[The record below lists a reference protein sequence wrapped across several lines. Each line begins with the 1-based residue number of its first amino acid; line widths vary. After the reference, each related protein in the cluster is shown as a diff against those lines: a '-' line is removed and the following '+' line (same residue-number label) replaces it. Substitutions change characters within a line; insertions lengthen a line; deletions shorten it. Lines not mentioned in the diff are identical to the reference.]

1 MNTTILE
8 LLKRM
13 PLFTGLSEETL
24 AQIAAGTELCD
35 IAKDEVLIQKGD
47 HGNSLFIIRSG
58 WVKIVTEGLE
68 NKELVLNQLG
78 PGQIIGETLLVNRG
92 PYSAT
97 AIALSPLQVLKLKYE
112 TFLAALQQN
121 PSLALAFISKLS
133 DRLRFANVYI
143 EKAIEWSHYIAE
155 GNYTP
160 IQNQIQMTHNTIVDT
175 GQTDEI
181 RIGAFLSALF
191 RMIKGVRRRQETLEH
206 IILSLGVALSA
217 ERNLDRLLERILIEA
232 KSICNADAGTLYL
245 CTDDRYLDFAIMRT
259 DSLNLALGGTTG
271 KAISFASLPLYDE
284 VTGEPNYQ
292 NMATCAALNK
302 RTVSVPDIYNNEDF
316 DFSGAKNFDKMHGYR
331 TVSCVTAP
339 LKNHSDQVIG
349 VLQLINAQDPATN
362 EIIPFDAH
370 HQFVI
375 ESLASQAAISL
386 NNQLLV
392 EREQT
397 LAKIERDVQI
407 GRQIQLDF
415 LPKTTDLPQPPG
427 WEIATY
433 FQAAREVAG
442 DFFDIFPV
450 QNKIGLVV
458 ADVCDKGVGAALF
471 MSLSRSLIRAF
482 AVQHRPLGWL
492 DDMMTGDRPVAALNM
507 DATKRRKL
515 LSAGTSALLAI
526 ELTNNYIANTHGD
539 MNMFATVFFGI
550 LDPATGTLTY
560 INGGHPPAAIISASG
575 ELKARLPA
583 TGPAVGML
591 PDMAFDIQ
599 QTKLEPGDLLFA
611 FSDGVTDA
619 RSPDKKFFKEQGML
633 PLISQPTDS
642 AAALLARIETSLR
655 THIGTADQFDDITML
670 AVRRA
675 PSFEP

>member
-1 MNTTILE
+1 MNNNILE

-13 PLFTGLSEETL
+13 PLFADLSEETL
-24 AQIAAGTELCD
+24 AQIASGTELCELT
-35 IAKDEVLIQKGD
+35 KDEVLIRQGEV
-47 HGNSLFIIRSG
+47 GSSLFIIRSG
-58 WVKIVTEGLE
+58 WVKLITIGLE

-78 PGQIIGETLLVNRG
+78 PGQIIGETLLINHA

-97 AIALSPLQVLKLKYE
+97 VIALSPLQVLKLKYD
-112 TFLAALQQN
+112 TFLTALQQN
-121 PSLALAFISKLS
+121 PSLAMAFISKLC

-143 EKAIEWSHYIAE
+143 GKAIEWSHYIAE
-155 GNYTP
+155 GNYSP
-160 IQNQIQMTHNTIVDT
+160 IQNQIQATHNTIVDT
-175 GQTDEI
+175 GQNDEI
-181 RIGAFLSALF
+181 RIGAFLSALA
-191 RMIKGVRRRQETLEH
+191 RMIKGVKRRQETLEQ
-206 IILSLGVALSA
+206 IVLSLGVALSA

-245 CTDDRYLDFAIMRT
+245 CTDEKYLDFAIMRT

-271 KAISFASLPLYDE
+271 KTIHFASLPLYDE
-284 VTGEPNYQ
+284 VTGEPNHR
-292 NMATCAALNK
+292 NMATYAALMK
-302 RTVSVPDIYNNEDF
+302 RTVSVPDIYDCDEF
-316 DFSGAKNFDKMHGYR
+316 DFSGAKNFDKEHGYR

-349 VLQLINAQDPATN
+349 LLQLINARDPSTN

-370 HQFVI
+370 NQFVI
-375 ESLASQAAISL
+375 ESLASQAAIAL

-392 EREQT
+392 EREQV

-415 LPKTTDLPQPPG
+415 LPKAADMPQPPG
-427 WEIATY
+427 WEIAAY

-442 DFFDIFPV
+442 DFFDVFPI

-492 DDMMTGDRPVAALNM
+492 DNVMTDDRPVAALNI
-507 DATKRRKL
+507 DASKRRKL

-539 MNMFATVFFGI
+539 MNMFATVFFGV
-550 LDPATGTLTY
+550 LDPVTGRLTY
-560 INGGHPPAAIISASG
+560 INGGHPPAAIISATG
-575 ELKARLPA
+575 EIKARLPA

-599 QTKLEPGDLLFA
+599 QAKLEPGDLLFA

-619 RSPDKKFFKEQGML
+619 RSPDKKFFKEQGVL
-633 PLISQPTDS
+633 PLLSQPTDS
-642 AAALLARIETSLR
+642 AAALLARFETSLR
-655 THIGTADQFDDITML
+655 AHISTADQFDDITML

-675 PSFEP
+675 PST